1 VCSLEFPDLERL
13 AAEHED
19 LVVLGVAGEGTDT
32 LYEFIEQTGITF
44 PVVFDENSIRT
55 STNLPS
61 SISPYPRQIA
71 FDRKGRIIY
80 VAAEHSNADLEA
92 AILDAL

>member
-1 VCSLEFPDLERL
+1 MYGVSSRFFVCPF
-13 AAEHED
+13 
-19 LVVLGVAGEGTDT
+19 
-32 LYEFIEQTGITF
+32 
-44 PVVFDENSIRT
+44 
-55 STNLPS
+55 PS